1 MSQASDRSEPVA
13 EQRLNSLSV
22 ATKTKMLKSMLRS
35 AEGCQ
40 AIQDV
45 FGLKVEF
52 VNGPTLATSEAKP
65 VVAVLVPTRDVP
77 KRAMQEA
84 FQEMSAYSRPFADVF
99 AQPAQAGGMIH
110 WNRNA
115 LLVNLYKTGKYFDY
129 VLLIDD
135 DMKPGKDD
143 LIKLLAHEKDVIS
156 AGTVGRSFPN
166 LPTFKFWNQ
175 EQFDAGFT
183 KPGVPIYGIP
193 AEWQVAEGQAE
204 GLLEVA
210 AIGAGMAIYSRKALE
225 AAGEYYLSCTHEQKY
240 MGMTADFAKTM
251 SEMRREAYGRTGNA
265 WWFECLKSPNGEDE
279 IGEDTS
285 MGFKLFHMGIESYV
299 DTSVQTGH
307 VGEYSYTLQDFYIN
321 RDLLRREREKG
332 AAA

>member
-1 MSQASDRSEPVA
+1 MSQANDGREP
-13 EQRLNSLSV
+13 EQQQRLNSLSV
-22 ATKTKMLKSMLRS
+22 ATKTKMLRSMLRS
-35 AEGCQ
+35 PEGHQ
-40 AIQDV
+40 AIKEV
-45 FGLKVEF
+45 LGLQVEF
-52 VNGPTLATSEAKP
+52 TDSPIVFPGKVKPT
-65 VVAVLVPTRDVP
+65 VAVLVPTRDVP

-84 FQEMSAYSRPFADVF
+84 FQEMHAYSRPYADVF

-115 LLVNLYKTGKYFDY
+115 LLVNLYKTKKHFDY

-143 LIKLLAHEKDVIS
+143 LVRLLSHEKDAIS

-166 LPTFKFWNQ
+166 LPTFKFWQQ
-175 EQFDAGFT
+175 EQLEAGFT

-193 AEWQVAEGQAE
+193 GQWETSEGETE
-204 GLLEVA
+204 GLLKVA
-210 AIGAGMAIYSRKALE
+210 AIGGGMAVYSRKALE
-225 AAGEYYLSCTHEQKY
+225 AAAEYYLSCTHEQKFF
-240 MGMTADFAKTM
+240 GMTAEFAARM
-251 SEMRREAYGRTGNA
+251 SEMRHEAYVRTGNA

-299 DTSVQTGH
+299 DTAVQTGH

-321 RDLLRREREKG
+321 RDLLRRQREKG
-332 AAA
+332 EAA